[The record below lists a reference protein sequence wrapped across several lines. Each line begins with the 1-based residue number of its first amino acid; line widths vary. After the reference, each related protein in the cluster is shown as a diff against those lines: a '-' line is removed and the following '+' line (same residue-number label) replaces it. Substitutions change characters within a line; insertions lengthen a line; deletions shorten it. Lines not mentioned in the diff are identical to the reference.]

1 MERLLTCDISVKTEK
16 SAKGNDYKVVVIV
29 LPDGRV
35 VKSFDKDLMNA
46 VLLCMLED
54 L

>member
-1 MERLLTCDISVKTEK
+1 MSRVLSCDMSVKTEK
-16 SAKGNDYKVVVIV
+16 SAKGNTYKVVEIV

-46 VLLCMLED
+46 VLLCLLED
-54 L
+54 I